1 MSPRALVLA
10 IAAGLGLA
18 DASIVTLA
26 LPDILRELNT
36 SVEGVAAV
44 IGAYT
49 VVLAVGLV
57 PFERAASAWSLRAVG
72 AGGFALFAVASA
84 VCAAADSLTVLLV
97 ARCLQAVGA
106 AAGLATV
113 FDLLG
118 GAGSGR
124 RLWLGAA
131 VFATA
136 VGPAVGGALTEAFD
150 WRAIFVFQV
159 PIAAAGAV
167 AVLAGRAEPA
177 PEPAASGE
185 PDAGERPPSAEPA
198 TAERPPSA
206 EPAAPAAEPGAELFP
221 LRPALA
227 LGLVSA
233 SLAAVLFLLVLLLVA
248 GFNASPLAAA
258 AAVTVIPVAA
268 LAGSRIPGDVRI
280 RSVVGCAF
288 VGGGVLALAW
298 LPGPSLWWTVVPQA
312 LAGIGM
318 GMALPALAGGLL
330 PERTPRDA
338 ARLLAVRHAG
348 IALILAIAAPIA
360 AHQLDVATQTAKE
373 RGVALVLDAPLSPEA
388 KLKLAPALLE
398 GVDSDEPRAGLRRAV
413 AAERHRFSGRDL
425 RTYED
430 LGRRADD
437 TLVAGVGEAFRSS
450 FLLAGAC
457 GLLAALLLAAGVG
470 LAILLATG
478 AVTLGT
484 PVAYLAL
491 HHAQAPDIPTI
502 EDPCTAK
509 RTPPSTGGVG
519 GALQDEALE
528 LLDRTACRLHSSR
541 EELVL
546 ALADPSEARRFER
559 AHGVNPRTTGG
570 LLRILLGG

>member
-1 MSPRALVLA
+1 MRPRDLALAV
-10 IAAGLGLA
+10 AAGLGLA

-26 LPDILRELNT
+26 LPDILRDLDT
-36 SVEGVAAV
+36 TVEGVAAV

-49 VVLAVGLV
+49 VVLAIALV
-57 PFERAASAWSLRAVG
+57 PFERAASAFSVRAVG

-84 VCAAADSLTVLLV
+84 ACAGADDLTGLLV
-97 ARCLQAVGA
+97 ARCVQALGA

-118 GAGSGR
+118 GAGRGR

-136 VGPAVGGALTEAFD
+136 VGPALGGALTQAFD

-159 PIAAAGAV
+159 PVAAAGAV
-167 AVLAGRAEPA
+167 AVLVGPIEPA
-177 PEPAASGE
+177 PAP
-185 PDAGERPPSAEPA
+185 PPERPQRFA
-198 TAERPPSA
+198 
-206 EPAAPAAEPGAELFP
+206 

-227 LGLVSA
+227 LALVSA
-233 SLAAVLFLLVLLLVA
+233 ALAAVLFLLVLLLVA
-248 GFNASPLAAA
+248 GWNEEPLAAA
-258 AAVTVIPVAA
+258 AAVTVIPLAAVAGA
-268 LAGSRIPGDVRI
+268 RIPGDART
-280 RSVVGCAF
+280 RGAAGCAL

-298 LPGPSLWWTVVPQA
+298 LPDASLWWTVIPQV
-312 LAGIGM
+312 LAGVGM
-318 GMALPALAGGLL
+318 GLSLTALGGHLL

-348 IALILAIAAPIA
+348 IAAILAIAAPIA

-373 RGVALVLDAPLSPEA
+373 RGVALVLDAPLPPQD
-388 KLKLAPALLE
+388 KIKLAPALLN

-413 AAERHRFSGRDL
+413 ANERHRFSGRD
-425 RTYED
+425 RATYDE
-430 LGRRADD
+430 LGRRADE

-457 GLLAALLLAAGVG
+457 GLLAALLLLPGVQLAAIAAAGALTIGV
-470 LAILLATG
+470 
-478 AVTLGT
+478 

-491 HHAQAPDIPTI
+491 HKAIAPAPPAIL
-502 EDPCTAK
+502 DPCTAK
-509 RTPPSTGGVG
+509 RTPPKTGGVTG
-519 GALQDEALE
+519 FLQDQALA

-546 ALADPSEARRFER
+546 ALADKSEAEHFQRE
-559 AHGVNPRTTGG
+559 HGVNPRSLGG
-570 LLRILLGG
+570 LLQALLGG

>member
-1 MSPRALVLA
+1 MVAQRRRSPDTAAMSPRALVLA

-97 ARCLQAVGA
+97 ARCLQALGA

-167 AVLAGRAEPA
+167 AVLVGRAEPGA
-177 PEPAASGE
+177 GAEPL
-185 PDAGERPPSAEPA
+185 PSAEPY
-198 TAERPPSA
+198 A
-206 EPAAPAAEPGAELFP
+206 EPFP

-233 SLAAVLFLLVLLLVA
+233 SLSAVLFLLVLLLVA

-268 LAGSRIPGDVRI
+268 LVGSRIPGDVRI

-413 AAERHRFSGRDL
+413 AAERHRFTGRDL

-457 GLLAALLLAAGVG
+457 GLLAALLLATGVG

-484 PVAYLAL
+484 PIVYLAL
-491 HHAQAPDIPTI
+491 HHARAPDIPAI

-509 RTPPSTGGVG
+509 RTPPSTSGVS

-559 AHGVNPRTTGG
+559 EHGVNPRTTGG